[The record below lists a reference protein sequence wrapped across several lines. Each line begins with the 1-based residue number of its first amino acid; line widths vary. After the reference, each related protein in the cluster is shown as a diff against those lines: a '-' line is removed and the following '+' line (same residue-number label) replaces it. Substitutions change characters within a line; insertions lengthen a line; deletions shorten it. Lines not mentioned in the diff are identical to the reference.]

1 MKLLTSKQLFTYLVE
16 ETIEEFLKQMFKH
29 AINTKQDKILLG
41 TIVTK
46 DKKVY
51 ELYFSVKEVV

>member
-41 TIVTK
+41 TIITK

>member
-1 MKLLTSKQLFTYLVE
+1 LKLLTSKQLFTYLVE

-41 TIVTK
+41 TIITK

>member
-16 ETIEEFLKQMFKH
+16 ETIEEFLKQMFIH